1 MIKELQRVAIS
12 LNLITIEDIRQYTV
26 LELIMMIASKLNE
39 VITTVNQ
46 LSDIDANLYL
56 HAYQILTE
64 WSKDGSLTDL
74 LNESLLT
81 DTQDQINQVIQMI
94 NQTQG
99 LITNL
104 NQAKLDKTG
113 KIDTTQLTGKI
124 KSNQLSEEVLQQI
137 AGTTPIYAVPE
148 DNSITPEKN
157 AYPTL
162 IGEYQE
168 ENLLN
173 INKLTYGGYINY
185 ETGKA
190 EVLEGYYYTE
200 YIPVINGI
208 IVQSNWHEQTAF
220 YDENKNYI
228 SGQVGIGNGGQ
239 TVPDNARYLRMSVKA
254 DQIGNAYITQMKA
267 PLFNYHCEPRLTGK
281 KVLGQINL
289 IPSGESR
296 IKIINGIATFV
307 NFTLFEYK
315 NKYYLNLS
323 GSYSLSLGNM
333 LILNPVNGDIKVCD
347 FHSSYL
353 NYTENYIPLLIA
365 HMGIYTSPI
374 LEDYQIINL
383 DYEREITVSYNKKAN
398 YTTITEAINDIKT
411 VSKTYTDRTHY
422 IIHIKNGAYNES
434 LDLTGVNHI
443 SLIGESREKT
453 VIYNHNANY
462 YKAPLSTNG
471 GGNFENLTFL
481 STSEQADVGS
491 IPSYA
496 MHYEG
501 DPEMEGLKP
510 CVFRNCCFQSDN
522 NSAVGVGMRNNESL
536 IFDHCEFIKTSAQPY
551 LSGAVYCHSSQ
562 YNGHSNQ
569 SITFINCIITSD
581 NEFTF
586 TIDDSNS
593 LAGIGEMGNT
603 GGEMTLTFI
612 NTNAYCTT
620 GCGDETVWLRGG
632 NTLEG
637 CFIGSIVLHNRSHG
651 NNIKC
656 LNGVK

>member
-1 MIKELQRVAIS
+1 MIHDLQRVAIS
-12 LNLITIEDIRQYTV
+12 LNLITVENVKQYTV
-26 LELIMMIASKLNE
+26 LELIMMIANKINE

-46 LSDIDANLYL
+46 LSDIDTNLYL
-56 HAYQILTE
+56 YAYQILTA
-64 WSKDGSLTDL
+64 WTNDGSLTDL

-81 DTQDQINQVIQMI
+81 DTQNQINQVIQMI

-99 LITNL
+99 LIANL
-104 NQAKLDKTG
+104 NQAKLDKAG
-113 KIDTTQLTGKI
+113 KIDVSQLTGKI
-124 KSNQLSEEVLQQI
+124 KTNQLSEEVLQQI
-137 AGTTPIYAVPE
+137 AGTTAIHAVPE
-148 DNSITPEKN
+148 DGSITPEKN

-173 INKLTYGGYINY
+173 INQLKDGGYINY

-190 EVLEGYYYTE
+190 ETLEGYSYTE
-200 YIPVINGI
+200 YIPVIGGI

-228 SGQVGIGNGGQ
+228 SGQIGIGNGGQ
-239 TVPDNARYLRMSVKA
+239 TVPDNARYLRMSVRK
-254 DQIGNAYITQMKA
+254 DQIGNVYITQMKA
-267 PLFNYHCEPRLTGK
+267 PLFNYRCEPRLTGK

-289 IPSGESR
+289 IPTGESR

-323 GSYSLSLGNM
+323 GSYPLGTGNM
-333 LILNPVNGDIKVCD
+333 LILNPVNGDVKVCD

-353 NYTENYIPLLIA
+353 NYTENYIPLLIT
-365 HMGIYTSPI
+365 HMGVCTSPI

-398 YTTITEAINDIKT
+398 YTTITEAINDIKA
-411 VSKTYTDRTHY
+411 VPKSYTNRTHY

-453 VIYNHNANY
+453 IIYNHNANY

-471 GGNFENLTFL
+471 SGNFENLTFL
-481 STSEQADVGS
+481 STSEQADSGVLT
-491 IPSYA
+491 SYA

-501 DPEMEGLKP
+501 DPETEGLKP

-551 LSGAVYCHSSQ
+551 QSGAVYLHSAQ
-562 YNGHSNQ
+562 MNGHTNQ
-569 SITFINCIITSD
+569 SITLINCMITSD
-581 NEFTF
+581 NELTF
-586 TIDDSNS
+586 TIDDSNTI
-593 LAGIGEMGNT
+593 AGIGGQGNT
-603 GGEMTLTFI
+603 GGEMTLTVI

-620 GCGDETVWLRGG
+620 GCGDETVWLRGA
-632 NTLEG
+632 NPFEG
-637 CFIGSIVLHNRSHG
+637 CFIGSIMLHQRSHG
-651 NNIKC
+651 NNVKC